1 MKILSPAK
9 INLVLRI
16 LGQRSDGYHLL
27 QTYFQL
33 LNWGDEMKFTLRS
46 KPSIEIMGNF
56 GDLKKT
62 DNLIFKAAKLLEPHK
77 QIDKGIDISIQKNIP
92 QGSGLGGG
100 SSNAGTTLRL
110 LNDLWQCNQS
120 QVQLQ
125 KYALSLGA
133 DVPLFVLNQSAWAT
147 GIGENLEPNSIK
159 DYYFVLIFPPVQI
172 STVDIFMHP
181 DLCRNQQPINTT
193 NINDEQLWSNTCT
206 PIVLSAYPEVK
217 DMYSY
222 AAQYANIHMSGTGST
237 LFCAFSNK
245 DKAIDFCAK
254 MPRNWHT
261 EICQSKKIEK
271 NTIRL

>member
-1 MKILSPAK
+1 MKSLSPAK

-33 LNWGDEMKFTLRS
+33 LNWGDEMEFTLQN
-46 KPSIEIMGNF
+46 KPSIEVIGNF
-56 GDLKKT
+56 GNLKKT
-62 DNLIFKAAKLLEPHK
+62 DNLIYKAAKLLEPHK
-77 QIDKGIDISIQKNIP
+77 EIDKGINISIQKNIP

-110 LNDLWQCNQS
+110 LNDLWQCNLS

-147 GIGENLEPNSIK
+147 GVGENLEPYSIK
-159 DYYFVLIFPPVQI
+159 KYYFVLIFPPVQI

-181 DLCRNQQPINTT
+181 DLCRNQQPISSTD
-193 NINDEQLWSNTCT
+193 INDEQFWSNTCT
-206 PIVLSAYPEVK
+206 SIVLSQYPEVD
-217 DMYSY
+217 DMYSH

-237 LFCAFSNK
+237 LFCAFTNE
-245 DKAIDFCAK
+245 DKANDFCAK
-254 MPRNWHT
+254 MPRNWYT
-261 EICQSKKIEK
+261 KICQSKKIEK
-271 NTIRL
+271 NSIRL